1 MKIISTNIGRPTQI
15 SWNGRETLTGIYK
28 YPVDRPLYLDVEQVE
43 GDTVSDRRVH
53 GGTYKACYLFSTDQ
67 YPYWREKYP
76 HLDWSWGMFGE
87 NLSVEGLDETQL
99 WIGNIYRLGSA
110 LVQVSQPR
118 EPCYKLGIRFGDQ
131 RILRE
136 FIEHGYPGS
145 YLRILE
151 QGKVSSGDSMELV
164 EGAKVP
170 ISIHEFFQLLYARE
184 KDQGLLRRAMDNP
197 ALSPSKR
204 ESLKKWA

>member
-15 SWNGRETLTGIYK
+15 IWNGRKTATGIYK
-28 YPVDRPLYLDVEQVE
+28 YPVDHPLYLGLEHVE

-67 YPYWREKYP
+67 YPHWREKYP
-76 HLDWSWGMFGE
+76 HLEWDWGMFGE
-87 NLSVEGLDETQL
+87 NLSVEGLDETRL
-99 WIGNIYRLGSA
+99 SIGNIYRLGTA
-110 LVQVSQPR
+110 LVQISHPR

-131 RILRE
+131 RIIKE
-136 FIEHGYPGS
+136 FIEHGHPGS
-145 YLRILE
+145 YLRVLE
-151 QGKVSSGDSMELV
+151 KGKVSVGDRMELL
-164 EGAKVP
+164 EESKNSL
-170 ISIHEFFQLLYARE
+170 SIHEFFQLLFARE
-184 KDQGLLRRAMDNP
+184 KDQRLLKLAMDNP

>member
-1 MKIISTNIGRPTQI
+1 
-15 SWNGRETLTGIYK
+15 
-28 YPVDRPLYLDVEQVE
+28 
-43 GDTVSDRRVH
+43 
-53 GGTYKACYLFSTDQ
+53 
-67 YPYWREKYP
+67 
-76 HLDWSWGMFGE
+76 MFGE
-87 NLSVEGLDETQL
+87 NLSVEGLEENQL